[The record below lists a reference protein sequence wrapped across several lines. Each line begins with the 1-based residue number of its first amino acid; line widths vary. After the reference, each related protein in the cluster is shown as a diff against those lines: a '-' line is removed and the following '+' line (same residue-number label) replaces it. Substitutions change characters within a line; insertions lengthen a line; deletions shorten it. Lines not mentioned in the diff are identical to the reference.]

1 MDRHRTPRPTSDLT
15 TAAAELSAEQREVF
29 GALQQFPQGAQVTE
43 LAKELG
49 MHINTVRGHLDE
61 LIAHGLVVRRQA
73 RTTGRGRPS
82 HIFTAR
88 VARNADVTSEYVE
101 LVDILATA
109 IAGDD
114 LERAREVGRQWA
126 KEASSRHGGTPRDL
140 DEATE
145 KVARILRDMGFDPAL
160 RDDAATDT
168 SRELSL
174 KACPFVTDPGRAPSP
189 AVCALHAGYVDGKAG
204 RMQVELLPFD
214 RPHECG
220 ARITE
225 VE

>member
-15 TAAAELSAEQREVF
+15 TAAAELSAKQREVF

-101 LVDILATA
+101 LVDMLATA

-114 LERAREVGRQWA
+114 LERALHVALDAFRGLLARAPRLSEDQEIGLFGELVALDRLIDGVGETKALAAWLGPRA
-126 KEASSRHGGTPRDL
+126 CLLYTSPSPRD
-140 DEATE
+140 
-145 KVARILRDMGFDPAL
+145 
-160 RDDAATDT
+160 
-168 SRELSL
+168 
-174 KACPFVTDPGRAPSP
+174 
-189 AVCALHAGYVDGKAG
+189 
-204 RMQVELLPFD
+204 
-214 RPHECG
+214 
-220 ARITE
+220 
-225 VE
+225 

>member
-15 TAAAELSAEQREVF
+15 TAAAELSAKQREVF

-101 LVDILATA
+101 LVDMLATA

-145 KVARILRDMGFDPAL
+145 KVARILRDMGVPADRLRMLRSFDPRSAAHP
-160 RDDAATDT
+160 DDVEDPYYGTLVDFEDVFAVIET
-168 SRELSL
+168 SLPGVHAWVDERLAER
-174 KACPFVTDPGRAPSP
+174 VTA
-189 AVCALHAGYVDGKAG
+189 
-204 RMQVELLPFD
+204 
-214 RPHECG
+214 
-220 ARITE
+220 
-225 VE
+225 